1 MKAGVYYSLAASL
14 LFAAGVPAS
23 KVLLA
28 HTTPM
33 LFAGLCYFASGAGVA
48 LLSLFSGGKH
58 AEAPLC
64 GRDWL
69 WVCGSILA
77 GGIIAPAILM
87 TGIALS
93 PHASS
98 ASILF
103 TSEIVFTAALARA
116 LFGEH
121 VSAKVWLAAALV
133 TLGAAALSWKG
144 GLAFGMDAGLW
155 LVILACL
162 IWGFDNN
169 FVSKVS
175 GRNPTALIVW
185 KGLAAGAFNIALA
198 LWRGA
203 QFPPATAFAGA
214 MATGFVSYGLSL
226 VFLIRAMRELGAAR
240 SAALFG
246 TNPFVAAT
254 LSVVFLRE
262 PLSPGLAAAFA
273 LNAAAAF
280 LLFSENHLHEH
291 VHESFTHNHLH
302 SHDEHHAHG
311 HSPSDPQGEP
321 HSHPHEHSPL
331 THNHP
336 HSPDEHHRHGH

>member
-1 MKAGVYYSLAASL
+1 MSKGVYYSLASSL
-14 LFAAGVPAS
+14 LFAAGVPVS
-23 KVLLA
+23 KYLLA
-28 HTTPM
+28 QTSPQ
-33 LFAGLCYFASGAGVA
+33 LFAGLCYFCSGLGLA
-48 LLSLFSGGKH
+48 LFSFFFGKKRR
-58 AEAPLC
+58 EAPVS
-64 GRDWL
+64 GKDWRWL
-69 WVCGSILA
+69 CGSILT
-77 GGIIAPAILM
+77 GGIVAPIILM
-87 TGIALS
+87 TGISLS

-98 ASILF
+98 AAILF
-103 TSEIVFTAALARA
+103 TSEIVFTAMIARA
-116 LFGEH
+116 VFGEH
-121 VSAKVWLAAALV
+121 VSIKVWAAAFLIMA
-133 TLGAAALSWKG
+133 GAAALSWKG
-144 GLAFGMDAGLW
+144 GLVFSMDAGLW
-155 LVILACL
+155 LVIAACL

-169 FVSKVS
+169 FVSQIS
-175 GRNPTALIVW
+175 GRDPTVLSIW
-185 KGLAAGAFNIALA
+185 KGVVAGGFNIVLALACGARLPPPAVCAGAA
-198 LWRGA
+198 
-203 QFPPATAFAGA
+203 
-214 MATGFVSYGLSL
+214 ATGLVAYGISNILL
-226 VFLIRAMRELGAAR
+226 VRAMRELGAAR

-262 PLSPGLAAAFA
+262 PLGPGLAAAFA

-302 SHDEHHAHG
+302 SHDEHHAHN